1 MNKFKKHG
9 NGGVRTAEVLKGKE
23 IDFPVTYQLKA
34 VMTGTENDDDNKEKL
49 TTIFAELDIV
59 YKYHD
64 KKVSSKG
71 AYVSFTYIITVTDK
85 VQMDNLYSQLKLI
98 KELKFAV

>member
-1 MNKFKKHG
+1 MNKLRKNG
-9 NGGVRTAEVLKGKE
+9 NGSVKTAEALKGKD

-34 VMTGTENDDDNKEKL
+34 VMLGTENDDDNKAKL
-49 TTIFAELDIV
+49 ISVFTELDIV

-71 AYVSFTYIITVTDK
+71 AYVSFTYIITIISK
-85 VQMDNLYSQLKLI
+85 VQMDSLYSQLKLI